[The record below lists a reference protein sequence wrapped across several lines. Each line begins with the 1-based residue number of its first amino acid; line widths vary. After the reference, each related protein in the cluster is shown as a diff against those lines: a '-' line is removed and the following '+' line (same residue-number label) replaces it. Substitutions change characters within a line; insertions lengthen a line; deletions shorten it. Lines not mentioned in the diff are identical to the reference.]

1 LIIRRT
7 FLGLLAV
14 LAGCAS
20 SPDACD
26 GVAGTCASIDVYG
39 NGVGEIDQLR
49 ITVNGQ
55 TKSTPMLRH
64 ALPVEIAATF
74 PPALTGN
81 QSVDVVGLLNGNAV
95 GEGAA
100 SLVLSVGAHAHA
112 MVTLSPLAALD
123 GGAPVDLS
131 DAASTGCKTHAECAS
146 GICQGSGA
154 CAASGDVLYVD
165 NVAGTCTG
173 AHLGNQ
179 TDPICDFPQVIGKPF
194 VHVAGSTHA
203 YSPLTLKTISV
214 VLVGPGGKA
223 QPSAKIVGGAS
234 DAVTIGDNTIVTLD
248 GFEIAGSLADAI
260 RCLTFSLPPSSSV
273 TLKNSYVHDV
283 SYFALELQRCD
294 LVIDRSQLGPAN
306 ASGAVSMTYGNYS
319 ITNAF
324 IVGNG
329 GPAMVFSESAAGVF
343 SHDTVVGNVT
353 NGSTGGFNCSATG
366 VTAIDNSI
374 VWMNSK
380 LNGSQLYGTCALT
393 NVDIDEVVGGAGN
406 RSVAPDF
413 VSAGFD
419 YHLGGR
425 TANNLACCV
434 DQIVASAVDHDY
446 DGRARPVGGK
456 WDVGA
461 HEVP

>member
-1 LIIRRT
+1 
-7 FLGLLAV
+7 
-14 LAGCAS
+14 
-20 SPDACD
+20 
-26 GVAGTCASIDVYG
+26 
-39 NGVGEIDQLR
+39 
-49 ITVNGQ
+49 
-55 TKSTPMLRH
+55 
-64 ALPVEIAATF
+64 
-74 PPALTGN
+74 
-81 QSVDVVGLLNGNAV
+81 
-95 GEGAA
+95 
-100 SLVLSVGAHAHA
+100 
-112 MVTLSPLAALD
+112 
-123 GGAPVDLS
+123 
-131 DAASTGCKTHAECAS
+131 
-146 GICQGSGA
+146 
-154 CAASGDVLYVD
+154 
-165 NVAGTCTG
+165 
-173 AHLGNQ
+173 
-179 TDPICDFPQVIGKPF
+179 
-194 VHVAGSTHA
+194 
-203 YSPLTLKTISV
+203 
-214 VLVGPGGKA
+214 
-223 QPSAKIVGGAS
+223 
-234 DAVTIGDNTIVTLD
+234 
-248 GFEIAGSLADAI
+248 SLADAI

-461 HEVP
+461 HEVPERQRPGWCGVSCSGGSGRRCCGISPLFIGLASDAPVRPSARCARSSCSSSVGSAPRANAFSSGSCASFACFLNSATSWSWSFAI